1 MNIVKNQAK
10 KAFLFSNMIYEVR
23 SNNGWMLFRQK
34 KKKEKDK
41 KRKVELNQPRE
52 IPLIYVRMI
61 WELNKI
67 KYD

>member
-1 MNIVKNQAK
+1 MKSDLIMDEC
-10 KAFLFSNMIYEVR
+10 FSD
-23 SNNGWMLFRQK
+23 K